1 MKNRIRFTD
10 AVLVLMGIG
19 TVVFIIR
26 TFEVFIIVGSEPSA
40 LVAGFFSFVTAEAAI
55 LWRIY
60 EGKHKRQSKEETAPD
75 EWELDI
81 DADPNEAEAGISA
94 GGEG

>member
-26 TFEVFIIVGSEPSA
+26 TFEVFVIVGSEPSA
-40 LVAGFFSFVTAEAAI
+40 LVAGFFSFVTAEAA
-55 LWRIY
+55 
-60 EGKHKRQSKEETAPD
+60 G
-75 EWELDI
+75 
-81 DADPNEAEAGISA
+81 AGRRRRA
-94 GGEG
+94 GGRTSLFFIDILRKIC

>member
-19 TVVFIIR
+19 TVVFVIR

-60 EGKHKRQSKEETAPD
+60 EGKHKRQNKEETAPD

-81 DADPNEAEAGISA
+81 DADPNEEAEISA